1 MKGLTGPKKFIENL
15 NLSEQKDSYHT
26 IEELKAKLTFQQN
39 VSWTYSG
46 IKLMKNKLFVKKM
59 PYCLV
64 DIS

>member
-26 IEELKAKLTFQQN
+26 IEELKAKLTFQKN

-46 IKLMKNKLFVKKM
+46 IKLMKNIVLIV
-59 PYCLV
+59 
-64 DIS
+64 